1 LQDKSE
7 GIKDMAETFKNNS
20 KSLKKTTRWQNTKV
34 KIAIGTMGL
43 GGIGFFV
50 WKFFF

>member
-1 LQDKSE
+1 
-7 GIKDMAETFKNNS
+7 MAETFKNNS
-20 KSLKKTTRWQNTKV
+20 KSLKKQTRWQNTKV

-43 GGIGFFV
+43 GSIGFLV